1 MNIIATLEIGMS
13 KNFICANPRPSD
25 LRESNDC
32 TVRATCVAMGKP
44 YLEIHQAFAKM
55 GRKPRTG
62 VTVVTMNK
70 ALKLIT
76 NRPQELVRVLDEP
89 TFAQFAKANPK
100 GRFIVIKRGHA
111 VALIDGT
118 WYDAHEKGAGARSRV
133 RFYYEIKE

>member
-1 MNIIATLEIGMS
+1 MS

-44 YLEIHQAFAKM
+44 YLEIHKAYSAV

-62 VTVVTMNK
+62 VSVRTMDK
-70 ALKLIT
+70 ALQLIT
-76 NRPQELVRVLDEP
+76 NRPQCMVRALDEP
-89 TFAQFAKANPK
+89 TFAQFSKANPK
-100 GRFIVIKRGHA
+100 GKFIVVKRGHA
-111 VALIDGT
+111 VALINGM
-118 WYDAHEKGAGARSRV
+118 WYDAHVACAGARSRV

>member
-1 MNIIATLEIGMS
+1 MS
-13 KNFICANPRPSD
+13 KNFICANPRPAD

-44 YLEIHQAFAKM
+44 YLEIHKAFSAV

-62 VTVVTMNK
+62 VTVPTMNK

-76 NRPQELVRVLDEP
+76 NRPQGMVRVLDEP
-89 TFAQFAKANPK
+89 TFAQFARDNPK

-111 VALIDGT
+111 VALIDGI
-118 WYDAHEKGAGARSRV
+118 WYDAHESQAGARSRV
-133 RFYYEIKE
+133 KFYYEVK